1 MADNDDAPQEETVEQ
16 VLTGEPKD
24 PDSPLHGASFQS
36 ASDGMA
42 SRELPKAKPKADKKP
57 DDDQKP
63 ENGKPEKSADKEND
77 KDKPDKKPAKKP
89 ERADRDNIGGR
100 EGAKQHMVMSQAGD
114 EPDDAKNIALF
125 DFDGTLVEQD
135 TLDLFI
141 GAVCGGKWRGRLRML
156 PAFFT
161 AFTEAVLTTDDYMDY
176 RSALK
181 AHWIINALKGVSTD
195 RALEAAEQVAKQV
208 NWRTKLVADLKR
220 FAEQGTDVVIATGA
234 LDIYIKRV
242 IQDLPVTAL
251 ICTHAE
257 VKDGKLT
264 GRMAGEVKSQCN
276 VVRGEKRFRTQAY
289 IKEHG
294 PYWRVIG
301 YGNLP
306 SDGPMLSLCDEFY
319 IV

>member
-1 MADNDDAPQEETVEQ
+1 MADEQNEETVEK

-24 PDSPLHGASFQS
+24 PDSPLHGASFRAAS
-36 ASDGMA
+36 ADDLGVA
-42 SRELPKAKPKADKKP
+42 SRELPKPAKKEELKEQEKEKPEEDQTADKKP
-57 DDDQKP
+57 D
-63 ENGKPEKSADKEND
+63 N
-77 KDKPDKKPAKKP
+77 KKPVEEKAAPKKR
-89 ERADRDNIGGR
+89 ERADRDNIHKK
-100 EGAKQHMVMSQAGD
+100 EGAKQHMVMSPEG
-114 EPDDAKNIALF
+114 EMPEGAKNLVMF

-141 GAVCGGKWRGRLRML
+141 ADICGGKWRGRMHMFS
-156 PAFFT
+156 AFIS
-161 AFTEAVLTTDDYMDY
+161 AFVEAVMTADDYMDY

-181 AHWIINALKGVSTD
+181 AHWMRNALRGVTVE
-195 RALEAAEQVAKQV
+195 RAREAAERIVKQV
-208 NWRTKLVADLKR
+208 NWRTRLVADLKR
-220 FAEQGTDVVIATGA
+220 FAEEGTDIVIATGA
-234 LDIYIKRV
+234 LDVYIKRV

-257 VKDGKLT
+257 VVDGKLT
-264 GRMAGEVKSQCN
+264 GRMAGEVKSQVN